1 LSSNACKKPWAVL
14 AYGFLLCLKTN
25 KHLEETNLNLNLI
38 GQNER
43 IEKNFAPY
51 QEQGYTLGRV
61 ALEHKRMYR
70 IWTENGEPLCEVSGK
85 FSFMASEREDY
96 PAVGD
101 WVVLQERVN
110 ENRGTIHA
118 VLPRSSKFSRK
129 SAGNVTEEQIVAANV
144 DTIFLVNSLNED
156 LNLRRIERYL
166 LLTWESGANPV
177 IILSKADLC
186 ENIASKIAEVET
198 VALGVPIIVISAI
211 ENNGIE
217 SLEDYLQ
224 PGKTV
229 ALLGSSGVGKST
241 ITNILLGTE
250 KQTVQE
256 IRIGDDKG
264 KHTTTHR
271 EMILLPNGSIL
282 IDTPGMRE
290 LQLWESSDA
299 LAESFADIESLT
311 DICRFRDCK
320 HEKEPGCAVHTAIE
334 NGELSEERLY
344 SYKKLLRELAYLD
357 RKVDKKAQS
366 DEKKH
371 WKNISKQ
378 MKQKSKMK

>member
-1 LSSNACKKPWAVL
+1 M
-14 AYGFLLCLKTN
+14 
-25 KHLEETNLNLNLI
+25 
-38 GQNER
+38 NER
-43 IEKNFAPY
+43 VEKEFAIY
-51 QEQGYTLGRV
+51 KEQGYTLGRV

-70 IWTENGEPLCEVSGK
+70 VWTENGEPLCEVSGK
-85 FSFMASEREDY
+85 FSFMASGREDY

-101 WVVLQERVN
+101 WVIIQERVS
-110 ENRGTIHA
+110 ENRGTIHS

-129 SAGNVTEEQIVAANV
+129 SAGLVTEEQIVAANV

-166 LLTWESGANPV
+166 LLTWESGATPV

-186 ENIASKIAEVET
+186 QDVAEKIAEVES
-198 VALGVPIIVISAI
+198 VALGVPVFAISAF
-211 ENNGIE
+211 EKSGIE
-217 SLEDYLQ
+217 ELQEYLR

-241 ITNILLGTE
+241 ITNLFLGME
-250 KQTVQE
+250 KQAVQE
-256 IRIGDDKG
+256 IRSGDDKG

-271 EMILLPNGSIL
+271 EMILLPNGAIL

-290 LQLWESSDA
+290 IQLWESSDGVS
-299 LAESFADIESLT
+299 ESFADIESLMQN
-311 DICRFRDCK
+311 CRFRDCK
-320 HEKEPGCAVHTAIE
+320 HEKEPGCAVHIAIE
-334 NGELSEERLY
+334 NGELSQDRLH

-371 WKNISKQ
+371 WKNITKQ
-378 MKQKSKMK
+378 VKQKSKAK